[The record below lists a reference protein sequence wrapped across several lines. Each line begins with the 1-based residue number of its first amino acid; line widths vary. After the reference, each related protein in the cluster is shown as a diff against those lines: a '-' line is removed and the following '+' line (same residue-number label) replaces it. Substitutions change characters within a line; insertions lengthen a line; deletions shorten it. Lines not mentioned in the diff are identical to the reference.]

1 MKKQQIKLTESN
13 LRRIVKESVNKILKE
28 SSYNLYLHAMNR
40 MEQPTDK
47 QEMFNYLS
55 SKGYKMV
62 DQEAVGSASEGG
74 TRMISTFKMGETYIS
89 VCWSD
94 ETNNVIQYSFEIRR

>member
-1 MKKQQIKLTESN
+1 MKQRLKLTESN
-13 LRRIVKESVNKILKE
+13 LHRIIKESVNKILKE

-40 MEQPTDK
+40 IEQPTDK

-62 DQEAVGSASEGG
+62 DQEAAGSAPDGG

-89 VCWSD
+89 LYWSD
-94 ETNNVIQYSFEIRR
+94 ETNKVIQYSFEIRR